1 MELQEARPDAQL
13 TQHSWPSTIMKM
25 SNKTFMEMLVN
36 LTVIASLIFVGMQLL
51 LDRRVAIAEQYF
63 NRAESVKED
72 RRAALASPQYY
83 QAREERWALGRR
95 PSFWNEDWEIAKQ
108 VEEGTLSVASLYS
121 MITRGELA
129 IIGYDN
135 IYFQYQQ
142 GLIGE
147 EEWQLFRQGIKRR
160 LKDDPHRE
168 LLRAFWLS
176 RSRPAIRPVIE
187 QILQEIDSEN

>member
-1 MELQEARPDAQL
+1 MV
-13 TQHSWPSTIMKM
+13 
-25 SNKTFMEMLVN
+25 NKTFIEILVN
-36 LTVIASLIFVGMQLL
+36 LTVIASLVFVGMQLL

-95 PSFWNEDWEIAKQ
+95 PSFWNEDWEIAKR
-108 VEEGTLSVASLYS
+108 VEEGTLSVASLYFL
-121 MITRGELA
+121 ITRNELA

-142 GLIGE
+142 GLMAE
-147 EEWQLFRQGIKRR
+147 EDWQRFREGIKGR
-160 LKDDPHRE
+160 LKDDPDPE
-168 LLRAFWLS
+168 FLRAIWLS
-176 RSRPAIRPVIE
+176 RARPAIKPVIE
-187 QILQEIDSEN
+187 KIVQEIDAEN